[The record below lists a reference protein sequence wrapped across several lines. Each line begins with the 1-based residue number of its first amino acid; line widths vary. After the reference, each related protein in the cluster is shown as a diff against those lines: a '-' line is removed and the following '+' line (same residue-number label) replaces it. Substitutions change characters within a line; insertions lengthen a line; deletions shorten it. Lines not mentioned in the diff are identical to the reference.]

1 MLGTSAAAARPK
13 ARAVPAEIQTSV
25 GTAESIGVTMKL
37 RDRLLLFSTAQLLVF
52 GALFALAYGAFERS
66 ILPMFDSLMR
76 SKIERVARMVSGE
89 LDVPLGADD
98 RALLARTVAD
108 IVGDPDFA
116 YIAVRD
122 ARDRVVYSEGKA
134 PRDPLFGGT
143 QYASH
148 KVEGHVHAW
157 APIRLEGLQL
167 GSVAIAF
174 STARFDDIAVWAK
187 RIAIG
192 ATMAWLV
199 ALIYSM
205 LFARALVTPIRSM
218 MDFSRKVAG
227 GTLSERL
234 ATDAPGE
241 LRELRDYLNQMTAE
255 LEHREAERKLAAARA
270 EEMQSELLSVS
281 RMAGMAEVATGV
293 LHNVGN
299 VLNSLNISVSMI
311 SDQVRASRVSGLTR
325 SIELVDSFPGGL
337 PAFLETEK
345 GKVLPTYLSS
355 VSRRLSEENAKMLDE
370 LASVNRHVDH
380 IKTIVAMQQSYA
392 RPSGVK
398 ELVAIGPLID
408 DALHMGESS
417 FAKHGIEIVKD
428 YSDDITIACDRHK
441 LLQIMI
447 NLISNARHALKD
459 LRATTPDH
467 RGPHQLTVR
476 VRSTANTLTIA
487 VADTGIGI
495 PAENLEKIFRHGFT
509 TKQGGH
515 GFGLHAS
522 ANAARELG
530 GSLQVSSDGPGTG
543 ATFTLELQVAANE
556 REHDVRN

>member
-1 MLGTSAAAARPK
+1 
-13 ARAVPAEIQTSV
+13 
-25 GTAESIGVTMKL
+25 MKL
-37 RDRLLLFSTAQLLVF
+37 RDRLLLFSTAQLIVF
-52 GALFALAYGAFERS
+52 GALFALAYGAFERT
-66 ILPMFDSLMR
+66 ILPMFESLMC

-98 RALLARTVAD
+98 RALLARTVTD

-122 ARDRVVYSEGKA
+122 AHERMVYSQGKA
-134 PRDPLFGGT
+134 PGDPLFGGT
-143 QYASH
+143 EYVAY
-148 KVEGHVHAW
+148 VVDGNVHAW
-157 APIRLEGLQL
+157 ASVSLEGLPL
-167 GSVAIAF
+167 GSVAIVF
-174 STARFDDIAVWAK
+174 STARFDDIAAWAK
-187 RIAIG
+187 RLAIG
-192 ATMAWLV
+192 VILAWLA
-199 ALIYSM
+199 ALVYSI
-205 LFARALVTPIRSM
+205 LFARAFVTPIRSM

-234 ATDAPGE
+234 ATDASGE

-255 LEHREAERKLAAARA
+255 LEHRDAERKVAATRA

-355 VSRRLSEENAKMLDE
+355 VSRRLSEENAKVLDE

-392 RPSGVK
+392 RPSGIK

-417 FAKHGIEIVKD
+417 FAKHGIEVVKD
-428 YSDDITIACDRHK
+428 YDDAITIACDRHK

-459 LRATTPDH
+459 LRATLPDH
-467 RGPHQLTVR
+467 RGPHQLIVR
-476 VRSTANTLTIA
+476 VRSTPTALAIA
-487 VADTGIGI
+487 VADTGVGI
-495 PAENLEKIFRHGFT
+495 PAENLDKIFRHGFT

-530 GSLQVSSDGPGTG
+530 GSLHVVSDGPGTG
-543 ATFTLELQVAANE
+543 ATFTLELPVAANE
-556 REHDVRN
+556 RDHDVRN

>member
-1 MLGTSAAAARPK
+1 
-13 ARAVPAEIQTSV
+13 
-25 GTAESIGVTMKL
+25 MKL

-66 ILPMFDSLMR
+66 IPPMFESLMGA
-76 SKIERVARMVSGE
+76 KAGRVARLVRGE
-89 LDVPLGADD
+89 LDAPLGADD
-98 RALLARTVAD
+98 RALIAHTVTD
-108 IVGDPDFA
+108 IVDDPDFA
-116 YIAVRD
+116 YLAVRD
-122 ARDRVVYSEGKA
+122 AQDRIVFSQGRPSGNA
-134 PRDPLFGGT
+134 LFGGT
-143 QYASH
+143 EQLA
-148 KVEGHVHAW
+148 VADDGHVHAW
-157 APIRLEGLQL
+157 ASISLEGRRR
-167 GSVAIAF
+167 GSVAIVF
-174 STARFDDIAVWAK
+174 STARFDEIAVWAE
-187 RIAIG
+187 RIAVG
-192 ATMAWLV
+192 VTLAWLA
-199 ALIYSM
+199 ALIYSI
-205 LFARALVTPIRSM
+205 LFARAFVAPIRSV

-227 GTLSERL
+227 GTLSERI
-234 ATDAPGE
+234 ATAASDE
-241 LRELRDYLNQMTAE
+241 LRELCDYLNHMTAD
-255 LEHREAERKLAAARA
+255 LERREAERKIAAARA
-270 EEMQSELLSVS
+270 EELQNELLAVS
-281 RMAGMAEVATGV
+281 RMAGMAEIATGV

-392 RPSGVK
+392 RPAGVN
-398 ELVAIGPLID
+398 ELVEIGPLVD

-417 FAKHGIEIVKD
+417 FAKHGIEIVKEYAD
-428 YSDDITIACDRHK
+428 EITIATDRHK

-459 LRATTPDH
+459 LRAKMPEH
-467 RGPHQLTVR
+467 RGPQQLIVR
-476 VRSTANTLTIA
+476 VRSTPTAITIA
-487 VADTGIGI
+487 VTDTGVGI

-530 GSLQVSSDGPGTG
+530 GSLHVESDGPGAG
-543 ATFTLELQVAANE
+543 ATFTLEVPLAANE
-556 REHDVRN
+556 RDHDVRN